1 MVNLRLVDTPAPQ
14 ALQPPIGILAS
25 LAAGFDRIAAR
36 PGLILPPLVLDLF
49 LWLGPQIRAQALIGD
64 LARSLQPPAGID
76 PALTEQLLAMQEGF
90 GELAKR
96 FNVLSALSAL
106 PAGVP
111 SLMASRMPAANPLGT
126 ALAAEGGGLVPV
138 AGLWVLFTA
147 LGLGLGA
154 VFHVLIAR
162 QVAPRAELAPMAQ
175 AWGRFLLLSA
185 AMYAGLFLAVSGAAV
200 AVSLAS
206 LILPL
211 LGAGVMFLAFS
222 LVFWLAV
229 YLAFTPH
236 GIIRYRLGVWPAM
249 RTSMQLVRWNMPTSV
264 AFLALVML
272 VTYAAGWVWALP
284 AEDSWFAVLAIVG
297 HALVSSMLM
306 AGSYAF
312 YQGRHEWMLH
322 LRRAFLARAASMVP
336 PSTPRREE

>member
-1 MVNLRLVDTPAPQ
+1 MVKLRLVETPAPK
-14 ALQPPIGILAS
+14 ALNSPIGILAS

-36 PGLILPPLVLDLF
+36 PALILPPLLLDLF
-49 LWLGPQIRAQALIGD
+49 LWLGPQVRAQALIGD
-64 LARSLQPPAGID
+64 LMRTLQPPAGID
-76 PALTEQLLAMQEGF
+76 PALTQQLEAMQQGF
-90 GELAKR
+90 GDLAVR
-96 FNVLSALSAL
+96 YNVLSALSAL

-111 SLMASRMPAANPLGT
+111 SLMAARMPAANPLGVT
-126 ALAAEGGGLVPV
+126 LAAEGGGLLPV
-138 AGLWVLFTA
+138 AGLWLLFTA

-154 VFHVLIAR
+154 VFQVLIAR
-162 QVAPRAELAPMAQ
+162 QLAPPSELAPVGQ
-175 AWGRFLLLSA
+175 AWGRFLLLSGM
-185 AMYAGLFLAVSGAAV
+185 MYAGLFLAVSGAAV
-200 AVSLAS
+200 IVSLAS

-222 LVFWLAV
+222 LVFWLV
-229 YLAFTPH
+229 IYLGFTPH

-264 AFLALVML
+264 AFLALIML
-272 VTYAAGWVWALP
+272 VTYAAGWVWAMP

-297 HALVSSMLM
+297 HALISSMLL

-322 LRRAFLARAASMVP
+322 LRRAFLARAAAMAP
-336 PSTPRREE
+336 PPTPRREE

>member
-1 MVNLRLVDTPAPQ
+1 VDTPAPQ
-14 ALQPPIGILAS
+14 APQPPIGILAS

-36 PGLILPPLVLDLF
+36 PALILPPLILDLF
-49 LWLGPQIRAQALIGD
+49 LWLGPHIRAQALIGD

-76 PALTEQLLAMQEGF
+76 PALTEQVVAMQQGF
-90 GELAKR
+90 VELALR

-126 ALAAEGGGLVPV
+126 ALAAEGGGPAPI
-138 AGLWVLFTA
+138 AGLWVLFTV

-154 VFHVLIAR
+154 VFQVLIAR
-162 QVAPRAELAPMAQ
+162 QVSPPAELAPMPQ
-175 AWGRFLLLSA
+175 AWGRLLLLSA
-185 AMYAGLFLAVSGAAV
+185 AMYSGLFVAVSGTAV

-206 LILPL
+206 LVLPL

-222 LVFWLAV
+222 LVFWLAI

-236 GIIRYRLGVWPAM
+236 GIIRYRLGVWQAM

-264 AFLALVML
+264 AFLGLVLL
-272 VTYAAGWVWALP
+272 VTYAAGWVWAMP

-297 HALVSSMLM
+297 HALISSMLL

-312 YQGRHEWMLH
+312 FQGRHEWMLH
-322 LRRAFLARAASMVP
+322 LRRAYLARVAAMTAHP
-336 PSTPRREE
+336 TPRREE

>member
-1 MVNLRLVDTPAPQ
+1 M
-14 ALQPPIGILAS
+14 QPPIGILAS

-36 PGLILPPLVLDLF
+36 PALILPPLLLDLF
-49 LWLGPQIRAQALIGD
+49 LWLGPHIRAQGLIDD

-76 PALTEQLLAMQEGF
+76 PALTQQLEAMQQGF
-90 GELAKR
+90 GDLALR

-126 ALAAEGGGLVPV
+126 SQVAEGGGLLPV
-138 AGLWVLFTA
+138 AGLWVLLTA

-154 VFHVLIAR
+154 AFQVLIAR
-162 QVAPRAELAPMAQ
+162 QLGPREELAPMMQ

-185 AMYAGLFLAVSGAAV
+185 AMYGGLFLAVSGVAV
-200 AVSLAS
+200 VVSLAS

-222 LVFWLAV
+222 LVFWLGI

-236 GIIRYRLGVWPAM
+236 GIIRYRLGVWQAM

-264 AFLALVML
+264 AFLALILL
-272 VTYAAGWVWALP
+272 VTYAAGWVWAMP
-284 AEDSWFAVLAIVG
+284 AEDSWFAVLAILG
-297 HALVSSMLM
+297 HALVSSMLL

-312 YQGRHEWMLH
+312 FQGRHAWMLH
-322 LRRAFLARAASMVP
+322 LRRAYLARFAAMTP
-336 PSTPRREE
+336 PPTPRREE